1 MSEPFHGIFP
11 YLVSPVDRSGRVREE
26 VLRGLVERLIAGGVH
41 GLSPLG
47 STGEFPYLTP
57 AQRTE
62 IVRITVDAARGRV
75 PIVPGVAAYATHDA
89 IDQVQRLLDLGIDG
103 VVLILQ
109 TYFPLSPP
117 RVLEY
122 FSGVAEAVRC
132 PIVLYSNPKLLG
144 AELTPDHVVALSE
157 IPNVRYFKEASG
169 ETGKI
174 LTVLNRTAGRMKVFS
189 ASAHIPLLVFRLGGV
204 GWMAGPACLL
214 PRECVALY
222 ELAQRGRWDEAE
234 RLQRRLW
241 ALNEVFQRYSLAAC
255 VKTGL
260 ALQGCDVGDPIPPV
274 APLGREATDDVRRA
288 LEAASTPTDEARS
301 AESAGTRGD
310 GGGGPRGRRRGSVGD
325 GGRMG
330 APAVHQPG
338 RAILVKAC
346 LNGGRRR
353 AEHAAVPVTAEELA
367 ADARAVV
374 AAGAAAL
381 HVHPRTADGHETLDA
396 AACGAALAAIR
407 DACPGVPVGLST
419 GAWMA
424 PDPRARLGLI
434 DAWTVLPDFVSVN
447 LSESGVA
454 DLCAA
459 LIAPPDRHRSRTVDG
474 PGRRGVR
481 RPRPGAPVSAAAR
494 RGPAV
499 RPGGGRR
506 RRGGDRRGPRRRGDH
521 DAARTSRGRAGDVG
535 GARCGA
541 RPRPRHPGGTRRHAR
556 PGRRTTRARQRR
568 ADRGGG
574 RRWCAGAVSAPWRP
588 RRCVRPAVVR
598 IPRPPRER
606 FAVRRAG
613 AWRCVRAAEWNRTV
627 G

>member
-144 AELTPDHVVALSE
+144 VELTPDHVVALSE

-222 ELAQRGRWDEAE
+222 ELTQQGRWDEAE

-274 APLGREATDDVRRA
+274 APSAARRPTTCGARSRWRRLRRMRRA
-288 LEAASTPTDEARS
+288 PRSPRGPAAT
-301 AESAGTRGD
+301 AGGV
-310 GGGGPRGRRRGSVGD
+310 PRGRRQGNVGD

-346 LNGGRRR
+346 VNGSRRR
-353 AEHAAVPVTAEELA
+353 AEHTAVPVTGEELA

-381 HVHPRTADGHETLDA
+381 HVHPRSRDGHETLDA

-419 GAWMA
+419 GRGW
-424 PDPRARLGLI
+424 RRTHARG
-434 DAWTVLPDFVSVN
+434 
-447 LSESGVA
+447 SGSSTRG
-454 DLCAA
+454 
-459 LIAPPDRHRSRTVDG
+459 PYSRT
-474 PGRRGVR
+474 
-481 RPRPGAPVSAAAR
+481 S
-494 RGPAV
+494 
-499 RPGGGRR
+499 
-506 RRGGDRRGPRRRGDH
+506 
-521 DAARTSRGRAGDVG
+521 SR
-535 GARCGA
+535 
-541 RPRPRHPGGTRRHAR
+541 
-556 PGRRTTRARQRR
+556 
-568 ADRGGG
+568 
-574 RRWCAGAVSAPWRP
+574 
-588 RRCVRPAVVR
+588 
-598 IPRPPRER
+598 
-606 FAVRRAG
+606 
-613 AWRCVRAAEWNRTV
+613 
-627 G
+627 